1 VPLRVADPTL
11 PVAPPGDDWRTVRLP
26 APQPSL
32 PDATTAKPKP
42 ARRPGRIDVAR
53 VGVPGQG

>member
-1 VPLRVADPTL
+1 M
-11 PVAPPGDDWRTVRLP
+11 APPGDDWRTVRLP

-32 PDATTAKPKP
+32 PDANTAKPKP

-53 VGVPGQG
+53 VGVPAQG